1 MKPRTWP
8 WPRLVLSALIL
19 GALFGNQGFRSMV
32 SNWIELRE
40 LRRELGEL
48 DCEQARLSRR
58 LRAARGNGLALE
70 RLARRELGYVRPG
83 EIEYRFPPPATT
95 AESDG
100 CR

>member
-1 MKPRTWP
+1 
-8 WPRLVLSALIL
+8 
-19 GALFGNQGFRSMV
+19 MV